1 VFFSSQRQP
10 LQCIKF
16 SRISFDTLKG
26 NFVKESL
33 ISNAALEDEAEEL
46 IQTPKLK
53 WAVLDDTGDLCL
65 VVWACL

>member
-1 VFFSSQRQP
+1 MFSVFSSQRQP

-53 WAVLDDTGDLCL
+53 
-65 VVWACL
+65 